1 MSVVKAGQ
9 KRRRCNLHVS
19 PGWQMREMNAINP
32 VVDHMTRI
40 LVVDDDPGIRTL
52 ISGFL
57 ERHGYHVDT
66 AEHAARMRTLL
77 EQSAYDLIVL
87 DVMMPG
93 EDGLSVLRRMDREGG
108 PPIIMLSAVGTDVD
122 RIIGLE
128 LGAEDYLPK
137 PCNPRELLARIR
149 TVLRRRAPAEEENA
163 RLAPAEPA
171 DGGDTMLRFAGWRL
185 DLVSRLLHDPDDI
198 VISLSDGE
206 FRLLRAFVERP
217 RRVLTRDQL
226 LDYAR
231 GADSDHYDRT
241 IDVQISRLRRKLGPA
256 EGSGALI
263 RTVRNEGYMFVPKVS
278 AG

>member
-1 MSVVKAGQ
+1 
-9 KRRRCNLHVS
+9 
-19 PGWQMREMNAINP
+19 MREMYAINP

-57 ERHGYHVDT
+57 ERHGYRVDT
-66 AEHAARMRTLL
+66 AEHAARMRALL

-149 TVLRRRAPAEEENA
+149 TVLRRRAPVEEENA
-163 RLAPAEPA
+163 RPASTEAA